1 MPDQDVE
8 QKRLD
13 LDRERL
19 NFEREQG
26 QGQVALKNV
35 EQDRKATTLVACA
48 LLVVVVGL
56 RLMIRIHHAH
66 APYLDDD
73 AYYYII
79 IAKNIAL
86 TGLSTFDNQTLTNGY
101 HPLWLLV
108 LVAQYL
114 TLGSSVYVTISIE
127 LALSTAGFWLFL
139 TSFRNASALFQV
151 TFALLFAWITTP
163 LIGKGMEV
171 SLLILGMGLFTHL
184 VVEPCET
191 NGASV
196 RLGIAAVL
204 CIGARLDSA
213 LFVIPTLLLHLGSV
227 RRSLV
232 ALTPVVI
239 AGAIYAAG
247 NFWIFGMPF
256 PISGAVK
263 SLGGLQLNHRFIDQV
278 TSYGHGPGALKAA
291 ISFLRSF
298 IGHVVLFFLLSSLGF
313 FVGGRNWK
321 SRPLCAGF
329 IIGCLLYSFKILFF
343 SSWVVWEW
351 YGFPAV
357 LGLATFFHVIDDYVV
372 RTTFGFNPKLK
383 NVATSLAVLTAGL
396 LVAQTV
402 LKHDQNFEEINLEAA
417 AKFDRIFNHA
427 RVAMGDRSGS
437 FAAHY
442 SGPVTQ
448 LEGMVNDRNYL
459 DALRGRRRYARSSV

>member
-1 MPDQDVE
+1 
-8 QKRLD
+8 
-13 LDRERL
+13 
-19 NFEREQG
+19 
-26 QGQVALKNV
+26 
-35 EQDRKATTLVACA
+35 
-48 LLVVVVGL
+48 
-56 RLMIRIHHAH
+56 MIRIHQAH
-66 APYLDDD
+66 APYPDDD

-101 HPLWLLV
+101 HPLWLRV

-291 ISFLRSF
+291 HKLPEILHWTCRS
-298 IGHVVLFFLLSSLGF
+298 L
-313 FVGGRNWK
+313 
-321 SRPLCAGF
+321 
-329 IIGCLLYSFKILFF
+329 
-343 SSWVVWEW
+343 
-351 YGFPAV
+351 FPAV
-357 LGLATFFHVIDDYVV
+357 EPWVFRGGTKLEIPSALRWVYHWLPALFVQDPVLLVLGGVGMVRIPGCARAGYVFPRDRRLRRQDDVQLQSETQE
-372 RTTFGFNPKLK
+372 RGDIARRADRRPFGCSNGAQTRPKLRR
-383 NVATSLAVLTAGL
+383 
-396 LVAQTV
+396 
-402 LKHDQNFEEINLEAA
+402 DQPRSRREI
-417 AKFDRIFNHA
+417 
-427 RVAMGDRSGS
+427 RSD
-437 FAAHY
+437 F
-442 SGPVTQ
+442 
-448 LEGMVNDRNYL
+448 
-459 DALRGRRRYARSSV
+459 

>member
-1 MPDQDVE
+1 
-8 QKRLD
+8 
-13 LDRERL
+13 
-19 NFEREQG
+19 
-26 QGQVALKNV
+26 
-35 EQDRKATTLVACA
+35 
-48 LLVVVVGL
+48 
-56 RLMIRIHHAH
+56 
-66 APYLDDD
+66 
-73 AYYYII
+73 
-79 IAKNIAL
+79 
-86 TGLSTFDNQTLTNGY
+86 LSTTQMAVIFCETSNPTKWVIDQPPTARITGR
-101 HPLWLLV
+101 HRPDR
-108 LVAQYL
+108 
-114 TLGSSVYVTISIE
+114 GTI
-127 LALSTAGFWLFL
+127 ARAD
-139 TSFRNASALFQV
+139 RDYR
-151 TFALLFAWITTP
+151 
-163 LIGKGMEV
+163 M
-171 SLLILGMGLFTHL
+171 FTHL

-343 SSWVVWEW
+343 SSWGIPGCARAG
-351 YGFPAV
+351 YIFPRDRRLSRQDGVQLQSETQERGDIARR
-357 LGLATFFHVIDDYVV
+357 AD
-372 RTTFGFNPKLK
+372 RRPFGCSNGAQTRPKL
-383 NVATSLAVLTAGL
+383 
-396 LVAQTV
+396 
-402 LKHDQNFEEINLEAA
+402 
-417 AKFDRIFNHA
+417 
-427 RVAMGDRSGS
+427 
-437 FAAHY
+437 
-442 SGPVTQ
+442 
-448 LEGMVNDRNYL
+448 
-459 DALRGRRRYARSSV
+459 RRD